1 MVYKLSKALYGLK
14 QAPRS
19 WYEKL
24 DGYLN
29 SQGFHRS
36 STEHNL
42 YKKINKK
49 GEILLVCVYVDDVI
63 YEFINGV
70 DVEFQG
76 LYICNIL
83 LK

>member
-63 YEFINGV
+63 YMSSSMELMLNFKDCIYAT
-70 DVEFQG
+70 FF
-76 LYICNIL
+76 
-83 LK
+83 

>member
-63 YEFINGV
+63 YMSSSMELMLNFKDCIYV
-70 DVEFQG
+70 TFF
-76 LYICNIL
+76 
-83 LK
+83 

>member
-1 MVYKLSKALYGLK
+1 MVYKLSKAIYGLK

-63 YEFINGV
+63 YMSSSMELMLNFKDCIYV
-70 DVEFQG
+70 TFF
-76 LYICNIL
+76 
-83 LK
+83 

>member
-1 MVYKLSKALYGLK
+1 MVYKLSKAIYGLK

-63 YEFINGV
+63 YMSSSMELMLNFKDCIYAT
-70 DVEFQG
+70 FF
-76 LYICNIL
+76 
-83 LK
+83 